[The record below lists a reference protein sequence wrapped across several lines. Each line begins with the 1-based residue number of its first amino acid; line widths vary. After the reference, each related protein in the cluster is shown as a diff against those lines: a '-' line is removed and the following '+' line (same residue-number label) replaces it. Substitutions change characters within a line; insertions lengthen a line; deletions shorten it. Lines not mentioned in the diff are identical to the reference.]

1 MDIKE
6 VELKQV
12 RKFIET
18 HHYSRNVNGLKVSKC
33 YGLYIENE
41 LKGALLFGQLSTTA
55 WKKYATNEKDI
66 VELRRMVVLDDMPK
80 NTGTFFLSKAIKMIK
95 KSTKF
100 KIIVSYADPYHGHCG
115 IIYQAANWSYWGE
128 TATDVLLK
136 TPEGKLY
143 HSRAMRTKYKGKL
156 KPFAERLVALERGG
170 LLEKVNIPGK
180 HVYIYQLTGKHH
192 RSNKKQYPK
201 PS

>member
-1 MDIKE
+1 MDIRE

-55 WKKYATNEKDI
+55 WKKYATNEKDV

-136 TPEGKLY
+136 TPEGKL
-143 HSRAMRTKYKGKL
+143 
-156 KPFAERLVALERGG
+156 KPFAERLVALEKGG

-180 HVYIYQLTGKHH
+180 HVYIYQLAGKHH